1 MLFTAYFLV
10 EANSVPVFLLSVAT
24 FPVPIVF
31 AGVSADHFNWRNSM
45 KLYVGNLCHTAT
57 ETDLNNLLSPH
68 GSVLKV
74 NLIRDHF
81 TRQSK
86 CFGYVQMSKEAE
98 GNNAIRALH
107 GTKLHD
113 RLLVIKEARTR
124 NERRGHPW

>member
-1 MLFTAYFLV
+1 
-10 EANSVPVFLLSVAT
+10 
-24 FPVPIVF
+24 
-31 AGVSADHFNWRNSM
+31 M
-45 KLYVGNLCHTAT
+45 KLYVGNLCHTIT

-86 CFGYVQMSKEAE
+86 CFGYVQMAAKEE
-98 GNNAIRALH
+98 GHNAIKALH